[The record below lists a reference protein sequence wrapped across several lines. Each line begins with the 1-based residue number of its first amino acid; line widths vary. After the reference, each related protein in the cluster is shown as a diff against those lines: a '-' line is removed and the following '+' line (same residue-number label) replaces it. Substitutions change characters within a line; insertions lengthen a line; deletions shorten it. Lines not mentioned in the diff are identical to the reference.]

1 MVEGNRKEI
10 VDFLNEK
17 ADTITNFV
25 QAQEELSNV
34 ENVRFSVEGDNY
46 AFCYIQFNE
55 FAQSY
60 STGNLKWVMR
70 NMGIDIV
77 ARPERTGSHTLQ
89 FPIVAFYAQPV
100 VVRRNYDVL
109 LAESV
114 LQLIEER
121 FKVVQEVAYEIDEEF
136 AVNTVDWCAEVAKDQ
151 CYSDMIHGCE
161 FDADLTQHGFNSFTL
176 I

>member
-46 AFCYIQFNE
+46 AFCYIRFNE

-60 STGNLKWVMR
+60 STGNLKWVMQ

-109 LAESV
+109 LAEGAIST
-114 LQLIEER
+114 IESR
-121 FKVVQEVAYEIDEEF
+121 GNEIDEFFE
-136 AVNTVDWCAEVAKDQ
+136 VNALGACENISKEQ
-151 CYSDMIHGCE
+151 CYSDLLHGCE
-161 FDADLTQHGFNSFTL
+161 FDTDLSPS
-176 I
+176 IISI

>member
-1 MVEGNRKEI
+1 MVMLGKAEI

-34 ENVRFSVEGDNY
+34 ENVRFSVEGEFGS

-55 FAQSY
+55 FIHSY
-60 STGNLKWVMR
+60 NKNQLQWVFRNL
-70 NMGIDIV
+70 GIELFM
-77 ARPERTGSHTLQ
+77 APESAGVNELQ
-89 FPIVAFYAQPV
+89 FCVESFHAQPV

-109 LAESV
+109 VAEGAIR
-114 LQLIEER
+114 LIEER
-121 FKVVQEVAYEIDEEF
+121 ATHTRNACYEIDEDFEGHT
-136 AVNTVDWCAEVAKDQ
+136 AQTVIEMSKDE
-151 CYSDMIHGCE
+151 CNSDIIHGCE
-161 FDADLTQHGFNSFTL
+161 FDADLSPSIIN